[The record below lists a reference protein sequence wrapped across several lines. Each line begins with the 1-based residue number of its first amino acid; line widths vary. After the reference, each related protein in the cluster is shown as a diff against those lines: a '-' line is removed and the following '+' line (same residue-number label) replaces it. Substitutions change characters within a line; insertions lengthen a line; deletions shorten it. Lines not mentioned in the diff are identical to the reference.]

1 MTGQPLDAA
10 FHFALWV
17 LPGIAFNVACL
28 ALVLAPTAIRHLIR
42 EARIR
47 RGMRRFELHITDP
60 AVIARY
66 RGEEKP

>member
-28 ALVLAPTAIRHLIR
+28 ALVLAPTAIRHLVR
-42 EARIR
+42 EARIH
-47 RGMRRFELHITDP
+47 RGMRQFEQFTHQPATRHSRKEDP
-60 AVIARY
+60 R
-66 RGEEKP
+66 